1 MRFLKNKIARANAFL
16 ASRANLSE
24 TSPKSSDESLSCSP
38 KNVNHSRFDEETDSP
53 FSSLKGTYENTRQT
67 KNISKN
73 FGKAISNFALSDT
86 AVPYLQCILKKY
98 NASLAE
104 FKDYINNTKDGIDG
118 LIKFRNSLIPMEE
131 DTEKVATFKRV
142 FRELGEIFVKY
153 FSVNWIIHGRIRY
166 KDAHMKYRFR
176 MLRRIQNPELFTYIR
191 RRNE

>member
-1 MRFLKNKIARANAFL
+1 MRFPKNKIARANAFL
-16 ASRANLSE
+16 ASRANISE
-24 TSPKSSDESLSCSP
+24 TSSKSSDECFSYSP
-38 KNVNHSRFDEETDSP
+38 KNVNHSQFDEGDSP

-98 NASLAE
+98 NASLDE
-104 FKDYINNTKDGIDG
+104 FKDYITNTKDGIDG
-118 LIKFRNSLIPMEE
+118 LIKFRNSLIPLNE